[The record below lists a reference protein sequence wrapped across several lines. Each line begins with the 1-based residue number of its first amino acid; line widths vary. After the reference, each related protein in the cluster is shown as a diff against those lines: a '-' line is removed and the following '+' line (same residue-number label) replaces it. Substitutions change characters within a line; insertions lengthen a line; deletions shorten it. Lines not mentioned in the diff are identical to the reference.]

1 MQNNDTVWMHIGA
14 GSFHR
19 AHQAWYLHRLLVSGD
34 RRCTIALG
42 NIRNDANPL
51 LDQLALQRGQYV
63 LETVTPEGKRE
74 YETITSIQKV
84 LPWDAEITALVAQGA
99 DPSTQVISFTVTE
112 GGYYLDNQHRLDPRH
127 VDIQADLKGDVRTI
141 YGTLAR
147 ILNQRMVLKGKPV
160 TLLNCDNLRHNGE
173 RFRNGFLSFLK
184 LKGEDSLLRWVEKNT
199 ASPNTMVDRITPRPT
214 PEVTERVNAATGIGD
229 KVPVMGEDFIQWV
242 IEDGFIAGRP
252 ALETVGVEMV
262 ESVLPWEEAKIRIL
276 NASHSCI
283 AWAGTLIGQT
293 YIDESTHQESIRQM
307 AWDYV
312 TEDVIPSLSPS
323 PLDLNNYRDVVLAR
337 FGNPYIKDTNQ
348 RVAADGLSK
357 IPGFITPTLMETY
370 QRGQIPRATAVL
382 PALFFL
388 FMQRWHQGELPYNY
402 EDGVLDAAAMHSMFK
417 SADPLHQFVSDKAL
431 FSSLADS
438 PAFHQLMRDTVER
451 LECWIANPQQKLKAQ
466 AEALTA

>member
-34 RRCTIALG
+34 SRCTIALG
-42 NIRNDANPL
+42 NIRNDANSL

-63 LETVTPEGKRE
+63 LETVTPEGKRD

-112 GGYYLDNQHRLDPRH
+112 GGYYLDNQHQLDPRH

-147 ILNQRMVLKGKPV
+147 ILTQRMVLNAKPV

-184 LKGEDSLLRWVEKNT
+184 LKGDDSLFNWVEKHT

-214 PEVTERVNAATGIGD
+214 PEVAARVNAATGIGD

-293 YIDESTHQESIRQM
+293 YIDESTHQDSIRQM

-323 PLDLNNYRDVVLAR
+323 PLDLNKYRDVVLAR

-370 QRGQIPRATAVL
+370 QRGQISRATAVL

-388 FMQRWHQGELPYNY
+388 FMQRWHRGELPYSY
-402 EDGVLDAAAMHSMFK
+402 EDGVLDAAAMHGMFE

-431 FSSLADS
+431 FSSLADN
-438 PAFHQLMRDTVER
+438 PDFHQLMRDTVKR
-451 LECWIANPQQKLKAQ
+451 LECWVANPQQKLKAQ